1 MYGESREFNFIETF
15 GDYGLLIS
23 GTSYLLYSVC
33 SSCMCIHYLLHG
45 SSIVKLALSLSS
57 HSPIL
62 MNMMFWDFCEM
73 CVEFGLN
80 FGHHFL
86 GHLVGDTISIWS
98 VMHFRSLLPK
108 LLIVY

>member
-15 GDYGLLIS
+15 GDYGLLRS

-33 SSCMCIHYLLHG
+33 SSCMCIHYLFHG

-62 MNMMFWDFCEM
+62 MNMMF
-73 CVEFGLN
+73 
-80 FGHHFL
+80 
-86 GHLVGDTISIWS
+86 
-98 VMHFRSLLPK
+98 LLPFFAIT
-108 LLIVY
+108 LIDEFLSVAQTPVSSAFHMWLGW

>member
-15 GDYGLLIS
+15 GDYGLLKS

-62 MNMMFWDFCEM
+62 MNRMLRQRFSW
-73 CVEFGLN
+73 VSVIG
-80 FGHHFL
+80 GWHVA
-86 GHLVGDTISIWS
+86 LVRRSNYG
-98 VMHFRSLLPK
+98 FRSEEEMAMQ
-108 LLIVY
+108 

>member
-1 MYGESREFNFIETF
+1 MYDESCEFNFIETF

-45 SSIVKLALSLSS
+45 FSIVKLVLSLSS

-62 MNMMFWDFCEM
+62 MNMMLLLSDI
-73 CVEFGLN
+73 
-80 FGHHFL
+80 
-86 GHLVGDTISIWS
+86 TIANI
-98 VMHFRSLLPK
+98 FYGYK
-108 LLIVY
+108 